1 MVKYFE
7 NVVVSYFQM
16 LERILNFLKIILI
29 ENVK

>member
-7 NVVVSYFQM
+7 NVVVSSFKM
-16 LERILNFLKIILI
+16 LKRILNFLKIILI